1 MAENIPQT
9 PVIFDIE
16 APGAIEDLK
25 YGEILTDPSSAVRH
39 RLLVANE
46 IAEQI
51 VGLNVPAQYGF
62 ATLRTAIAAATGRLP
77 DKKTYALPAGD
88 TFANYSNPEK
98 RMDRWKTALRCAE
111 GLSYAAGQP
120 FYGSGGYQD
129 IGLVLPMQGI
139 APGTVVAEVR
149 KAFVNHEPCFETSLV
164 FMGLRRRLVQEGCAL
179 TFRVVTQNRRIEMR
193 STGGLGDGSSTA
205 HTEYDFG
212 VEAIDVVL
220 GTYVDSQVEQRAARA
235 FLQEVG
241 GAISVMTFD
250 NPTNY
255 GTPVLRR
262 QHVALLQSIRDKHYA
277 DGVPLLSTSACRSGP
292 LHFSST

>member
-16 APGAIEDLK
+16 ASGAIEDLK
-25 YGEILTDPSSAVRH
+25 YGEILTDQTSAVRH

-77 DKKTYALPAGD
+77 STDTYALPSGD
-88 TFANYSNPEK
+88 TFASYSNPEK
-98 RMDRWKTALRCAE
+98 RMDRWKTALRCAKD
-111 GLSYAAGQP
+111 LSSTTGQP

-129 IGLVLPMQGI
+129 IGLVLPMQGLTL
-139 APGTVVAEVR
+139 GTVVAEVR
-149 KAFVNHEPCFETSLV
+149 TAFANYEPYFETSLV
-164 FMGLRRRLVQEGCAL
+164 FMGLRRRLVKESGAL
-179 TFRVVTQNRRIEMR
+179 TFNIVTQNRRIEMR

-212 VEAIDVVL
+212 IEAIDKVL
-220 GTYVDSQVEQRAARA
+220 GTYVDSQEEQRAARA
-235 FLQEVG
+235 FSQEVG
-241 GAISVMTFD
+241 DAISVITFD
-250 NPTNY
+250 NPTDY
-255 GTPVLRR
+255 GTPALRR
-262 QHVALLQSIRDKHYA
+262 QHVALLQRIRDEHYA
-277 DGVPLLSTSACRSGP
+277 DGVPLRSTSARRSGP
-292 LHFSST
+292 LHFSVT